1 MIYKSKRRKTIRGKM
16 ISSNSIIII
25 LAVVAIEIS
34 LSLISINT
42 LVTDS
47 LANNYQLAQTMNN
60 SFDDMWQSF
69 KWAINNITMQSEFQS
84 ILSGK
89 ERDNYKNGED
99 NVILRSLAS
108 DSVLLCDEMEKVYI
122 YDKDGILKVTID
134 KKYRNSDQNDPFITI
149 NENWFDK
156 SGKINSVLINGTL
169 TFNRIIYDLSDL
181 NKVGYII
188 CVYARS
194 ALEDRVSTVVP
205 SENRFVIVF
214 DKNDDVVVHNCSNQT
229 IFNAMLNNINFHQ
242 IGNTNTCE
250 IPSVGKLLV
259 SQYTSKITGWRTISV
274 ISESDVLRSSNNSI
288 KIIALIGIL
297 FVTVC
302 ILVQWILARRITQP
316 LDDIVKSIVDA
327 NIGDYSNKVSV
338 NTGDEMEVLASTYN
352 NLIKQTDTLVNQVL
366 KGEIEYRN
374 AQIQALQ
381 SQINPHLLFNTLEC
395 INWLAEYGRK
405 DDIRQ
410 VTTSFSKIM
419 KAMMS
424 GPQMV
429 TLGQELELVR
439 DFLVIYKIFLMDKLE
454 YVIDVP
460 TDLLEL
466 PVPRLMIQPLVENA
480 VVHGIKESINGGN
493 INIIAAST
501 VEGITISIIDDG
513 AGMKED
519 CVKAVND
526 YFAGTASQEQKDMI
540 GVGFKNVIDR
550 IHLIY
555 GSKAKLYLSS
565 SPDWGTIIQLD
576 ITEEDEDVEENNCY

>member
-1 MIYKSKRRKTIRGKM
+1 M
-16 ISSNSIIII
+16 
-25 LAVVAIEIS
+25 
-34 LSLISINT
+34 
-42 LVTDS
+42 
-47 LANNYQLAQTMNN
+47 
-60 SFDDMWQSF
+60 
-69 KWAINNITMQSEFQS
+69 
-84 ILSGK
+84 
-89 ERDNYKNGED
+89 
-99 NVILRSLAS
+99 
-108 DSVLLCDEMEKVYI
+108 
-122 YDKDGILKVTID
+122 
-134 KKYRNSDQNDPFITI
+134 
-149 NENWFDK
+149 
-156 SGKINSVLINGTL
+156 
-169 TFNRIIYDLSDL
+169 
-181 NKVGYII
+181 
-188 CVYARS
+188 
-194 ALEDRVSTVVP
+194 
-205 SENRFVIVF
+205 
-214 DKNDDVVVHNCSNQT
+214 
-229 IFNAMLNNINFHQ
+229 
-242 IGNTNTCE
+242 
-250 IPSVGKLLV
+250 
-259 SQYTSKITGWRTISV
+259 
-274 ISESDVLRSSNNSI
+274 
-288 KIIALIGIL
+288 
-297 FVTVC
+297 
-302 ILVQWILARRITQP
+302 QWILARRITQP